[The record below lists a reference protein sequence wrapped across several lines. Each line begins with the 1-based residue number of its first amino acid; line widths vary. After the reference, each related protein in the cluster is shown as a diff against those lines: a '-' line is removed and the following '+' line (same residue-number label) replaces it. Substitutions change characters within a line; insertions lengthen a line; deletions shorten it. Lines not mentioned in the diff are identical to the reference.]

1 MYYKIM
7 KVGWQ

>member
-7 KVGWQ
+7 H